1 MSHTAQNHDE
11 HDARV
16 PFPPSFAFGSVNGPR
31 RAVRG
36 RAGSA
41 LEVQLAA
48 PRRRV
53 VDMLTTTDSRRDAD
67 DCDACR
73 VRVLCA
79 RSRVVVVATTSDARA
94 RFAERY
100 IPQRFLVGGA
110 RG

>member
-11 HDARV
+11 HDALA

-36 RAGSA
+36 RVGSA
-41 LEVQLAA
+41 LEVPLAA

-67 DCDACR
+67 ECDARR
-73 VRVLCA
+73 VTRA
-79 RSRVVVVATTSDARA
+79 SSSRAVA
-94 RFAERY
+94 
-100 IPQRFLVGGA
+100 G
-110 RG
+110 RGRRDDE